1 MNEIV
6 FALIC
11 TPFLMVIFGVYVI
24 RAIQRKKTE
33 RIKQKLDN
41 GKYFEGIVTK
51 KEAESKGKY
60 FIEMDNQYRFQ
71 VTTLNKY
78 NALELNKKYK
88 IVDINGKI
96 VYIEKREFYD
106 DNAKGLLDYRYDNY
120 YNEQEKQKELQHVL
134 NRAEQILHSKYSNQ
148 LDYINDYHPIFSYI
162 RMFTLSIQTENAIN
176 IIKQNGDRLGHKNM
190 NYTQGYFEFMEKII
204 LQYRGAKVKALKQP
218 YTAKLGHTPFITW
231 TWDADRIIDSLLI
244 IGRNVREQ
252 DNYLISD
259 EDKERLRIKERLKT
273 FPFKE
278 NNNHQAVY
286 IYPLGFVYTTSGNHS
301 INSGIIQSEGEVTI
315 NEYIDARHLYN
326 DWEFDGT
333 YLINKKQDKNDGT
346 YLINKKHDEYIVT
359 DFKFGA
365 LFEIGRL
372 LMKYPQLFPKEIRES
387 IK

>member
-1 MNEIV
+1 MILLIIIII
-6 FALIC
+6 AL
-11 TPFLMVIFGVYVI
+11 VIGIIAYLQKPKKIQQQQEKVYH
-24 RAIQRKKTE
+24 
-33 RIKQKLDN
+33 
-41 GKYFEGIVTK
+41 
-51 KEAESKGKY
+51 
-60 FIEMDNQYRFQ
+60 
-71 VTTLNKY
+71 
-78 NALELNKKYK
+78 
-88 IVDINGKI
+88 
-96 VYIEKREFYD
+96 

-176 IIKQNGDRLGHKNM
+176 IIKQNGDRLGHENID
-190 NYTQGYFEFMEKII
+190 YTQGYFEFMDNKIF
-204 LQYRGAKVKALKQP
+204 QYKEGKVKPKALKQP
-218 YTAKLGHTPFITW
+218 YTAELSHTPFITW
-231 TWDADRIIDSLLI
+231 TWNSYRIIDSLLI

-259 EDKERLRIKERLKT
+259 EDKERLRIKEGLKT

-301 INSGIIQSEGEVTI
+301 IHSGIIQSEGEVTI

-333 YLINKKQDKNDGT
+333 YLINEKQDK
-346 YLINKKHDEYIVT
+346 YIVT

>member
-1 MNEIV
+1 MILLIISIIIV
-6 FALIC
+6 IAL
-11 TPFLMVIFGVYVI
+11 VIGIIAY
-24 RAIQRKKTE
+24 QQ
-33 RIKQKLDN
+33 KQK
-41 GKYFEGIVTK
+41 K
-51 KEAESKGKY
+51 K
-60 FIEMDNQYRFQ
+60 QQ
-71 VTTLNKY
+71 Q
-78 NALELNKKYK
+78 
-88 IVDINGKI
+88 
-96 VYIEKREFYD
+96 KRKFYD

-176 IIKQNGDRLGHKNM
+176 IIKQNGDRLGHENID
-190 NYTQGYFEFMEKII
+190 YTQGYFEFMDNKIF
-204 LQYRGAKVKALKQP
+204 QYKEGKVKPKALKQP
-218 YTAKLGHTPFITW
+218 YTAELSHTPFITW
-231 TWDADRIIDSLLI
+231 TWNSYRIIDSLLI

-259 EDKERLRIKERLKT
+259 EDKERLRIKEGLKT

-301 INSGIIQSEGEVTI
+301 IHSGIIQSEGEVTI

-333 YLINKKQDKNDGT
+333 YLINE
-346 YLINKKHDEYIVT
+346 KHDEYIVT

-372 LMKYPQLFPKEIRES
+372 LMEYPQLFPKEIRES